1 MHLCCLLKQCACLD
15 TRLVDALI
23 CSISEE
29 TKFYPCQLQEKIM
42 GCGKLTRVMCVCRGE
57 LIRDCRSL
65 DGSSPSQCFV
75 EGLNTV
81 QDCADTRNY
90 PTELVPALLA
100 AGKGAD
106 GEDGSLCTTMLSSG
120 TPANSKGA
128 PLTHLALSSVHV
140 PGIVSQR
147 PPCA

>member
-1 MHLCCLLKQCACLD
+1 M
-15 TRLVDALI
+15 V
-23 CSISEE
+23 
-29 TKFYPCQLQEKIM
+29 Y
-42 GCGKLTRVMCVCRGE
+42 GGLTRVMWGCRGE

-100 AGKGAD
+100 QGKGAD
-106 GEDGSLCTTMLSSG
+106 GQDGSLCTTMLSTG
-120 TPANSKGA
+120 TPSTSKGA
-128 PLTHLALSSVHV
+128 LSQHAW
-140 PGIVSQR
+140 P
-147 PPCA
+147 